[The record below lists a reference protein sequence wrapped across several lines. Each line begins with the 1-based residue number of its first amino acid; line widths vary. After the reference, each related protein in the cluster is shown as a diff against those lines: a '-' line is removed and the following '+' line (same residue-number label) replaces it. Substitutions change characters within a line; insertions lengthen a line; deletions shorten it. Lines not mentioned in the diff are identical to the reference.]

1 MLSVALKL
9 FASEGYENVGIQR
22 IVEAVNVTKP
32 TLYHYF
38 GSKHGL
44 LVALLNCYFGPF
56 LENLRQSAI
65 YQQRDITM
73 TLERIAKTYF
83 RFAAEQPEFYRLA
96 LAMMYAPAES
106 EVSKTMYPILEQQ
119 YQILANGFLQAE
131 KDHGNMRGRSNH
143 YLGFRPLPNRIFIIL
158 NCLSC
163 RRFQV
168 FVFGTVEEVHG
179 NMMRISVIFPENVT
193 DRCQK

>member
-65 YQQRDITM
+65 YQRDITM

-143 YLGFRPLPNRIFIIL
+143 YTITFLGMINSYITTHFYGHVTLTDESAYLACKQFMHGIF
-158 NCLSC
+158 S
-163 RRFQV
+163 
-168 FVFGTVEEVHG
+168 
-179 NMMRISVIFPENVT
+179 
-193 DRCQK
+193 